1 MPDPSLT
8 LRVVLF
14 QPYPSPLSALPPLR
28 YFPSGKRKQG
38 KVVNQ
43 IWVIGAGGDAR
54 APTEDEHRRAMLKE
68 KAPQLMPRIKR
79 NW

>member
-1 MPDPSLT
+1 
-8 LRVVLF
+8 
-14 QPYPSPLSALPPLR
+14 
-28 YFPSGKRKQG
+28 
-38 KVVNQ
+38 VVNQ